1 MALSKTTALP
11 SAITPA
17 DLTPEALDS
26 KLDFMERNPERTI
39 VLFKRHLADLQ
50 QVLQTANR
58 QDVIDALRQDPSS
71 TPFQRRML
79 KALLDGE
86 HKGEMSNR
94 DELTGMLTRAS
105 LVDRFSPKHLAADN
119 SKTALTLY
127 FIDLDG
133 FKRIND
139 QYGHAIGDRVLAA
152 VGARIQG
159 AIRPDDMAVRWGG
172 DEFIVAFTSV
182 HEPEL
187 VIELAARLL
196 RIITAPLH
204 LHSDHSI
211 EFTLGAS
218 IGIAIG
224 ADGTTSINDLIDQA
238 DRAMYQAKKSG
249 KNSIHIFP

>member
-1 MALSKTTALP
+1 MALSKTPTVSLTSNPVDPDPAL
-11 SAITPA
+11 AA
-17 DLTPEALDS
+17 EQ
-26 KLDFMERNPERTI
+26 
-39 VLFKRHLADLQ
+39 FKRHLGYLQ
-50 QVLQTANR
+50 EILQGANR
-58 QDVIDALRQDPSS
+58 QAMIDFLTQDPSA

-79 KALLDGE
+79 MEFLDGV
-86 HKGEMSNR
+86 HKTGPAHR
-94 DELTGMLTRAS
+94 DELTGMLTRSS
-105 LVDRFSPKHLAADN
+105 LLDRFTQKNPSARNK
-119 SKTALTLY
+119 KTALTLY

-133 FKRIND
+133 FKRVND
-139 QYGHAIGDRVLAA
+139 QYGHAIGDRVLTA

-159 AIRPDDMAVRWGG
+159 AIRPGDMAVRWGG
-172 DEFIVAFTSV
+172 DEFIVAFASV

-204 LHSDHSI
+204 LSSEQSI
-211 EFTLGAS
+211 ELVLGAS

-224 ADGTTSINDLIDQA
+224 ADGTTSISDLIDQA